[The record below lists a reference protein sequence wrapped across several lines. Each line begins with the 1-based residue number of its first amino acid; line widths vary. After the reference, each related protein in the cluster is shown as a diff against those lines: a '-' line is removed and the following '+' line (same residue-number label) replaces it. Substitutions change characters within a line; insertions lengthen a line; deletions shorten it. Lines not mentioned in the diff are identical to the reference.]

1 MLHLRLL
8 ILAAF
13 ISLPTISAAQ
23 SQEVSAQPAIDVLET
38 TRKKPISRLLYK
50 IDNQPFVQI
59 NGRLVPSPLK
69 VTSSKKPK
77 EQASVDKGVKP
88 AVNKNRKEN
97 PLFKEKT

>member
-23 SQEVSAQPAIDVLET
+23 NQEVSAKPAIDVLET

-59 NGRLVPSPLK
+59 NGQLVVPPQK
-69 VTSSKKPK
+69 VTTSRKTK
-77 EQASVDKGVKP
+77 EQASRVQGTSQL
-88 AVNKNRKEN
+88 R
-97 PLFKEKT
+97 LI